1 MSPRMLFSIV
11 ILCCLL
17 SWSQTDG
24 TVWAAEPSTPSYSL
38 PSYSLGDIVALAM
51 EHSPTLAGAEGVVK
65 QRRGQQIAAGAYPNP
80 SVSGTVG
87 RGAIRDPSTGVRI
100 TERTVTVEQ
109 PLEWQ
114 GTRQARQEAANAGV
128 AGARAALEETRLTLL
143 ADVKVAFYS
152 LLFAQ
157 RDAEL
162 AAQNVTTVE
171 EVLRTVKA
179 RVAAGEATSFDTMKA
194 GVEVQKAQ
202 KDVARAQNAFLVAK
216 TRLNTLTAG
225 ALGKQFSIQGDF
237 QSPKQGLGLD
247 LDRLTAQAF
256 EQHPSLRR
264 LTKLAEQAEHTVRF
278 ERESRVPN
286 ISVQGQYHR
295 EAGDESMTAGLSV
308 PLPLWYR
315 RQGEIETAL
324 GTKHRAEAERLR
336 AQNELEQAITQQV
349 QEVRT
354 AQDQLHVFE
363 TGLLKQ
369 AEQTLTVARTS
380 FRQGAAS
387 LLDVLDAQRV
397 YRQTL
402 LEYAQV
408 RADLSIAFV
417 RLERSLGAPL

>member
-1 MSPRMLFSIV
+1 MSSRIIFSV
-11 ILCCLL
+11 VFVCCLVGR
-17 SWSQTDG
+17 SQSDMMA
-24 TVWAAEPSTPSYSL
+24 WAAESGIPSYSL
-38 PSYSLGDIVALAM
+38 TDILVLAV
-51 EHSPTLAGAEGVVK
+51 EHSPTLAGAEGMVK
-65 QRRGQQIAAGAYPNP
+65 QSHGQQIAAGAYPNP
-80 SVSGTVG
+80 SVSGSAG
-87 RGAIRDPSTGVRI
+87 RGAIRDPSTGVHI

-109 PLEWQ
+109 PLEWS
-114 GTRQARQEAANAGV
+114 GKRQARQEAANAGV
-128 AGARAALEETRLTLL
+128 AGASAALEETRLALL
-143 ADVKVAFYS
+143 ADVKVAFFS
-152 LLFAQ
+152 VLFAQ

-162 AAQNVTTVE
+162 AAQNVTMVE
-171 EVLRTVKA
+171 EVLRTVKT
-179 RVAAGEATSFDTMKA
+179 RVAAGEATAFDTMKA

-202 KDVARAQNAFLVAK
+202 KEVARAQNTLLVAK

-225 ALGKQFSIQGDF
+225 SLGKQFSIQGDF
-237 QSPKQGLGLD
+237 LSPKQELELD

-256 EQHPSLRR
+256 EQHPTVRR
-264 LTKLAEQAEHTVRF
+264 LSKLAEQAEHTVRF

-286 ISVQGQYHR
+286 VSVQGSYHR
-295 EAGDESMTAGLSV
+295 EAGDESLTAGLSV

-324 GTKHRAEAERLR
+324 GAKHRAEAERLR
-336 AQNELEQAITQQV
+336 AQNELEQAITQHA

-408 RADLSIAFV
+408 RADLSIALV
-417 RLERSLGAPL
+417 RLERSLGVPL

>member
-1 MSPRMLFSIV
+1 MSPRIFLLV
-11 ILCCLL
+11 LILCGIVGR
-17 SWSQTDG
+17 SQIAG
-24 TVWAAEPSTPSYSL
+24 AAESATSTYSL
-38 PSYSLGDIVALAM
+38 ADILALAV
-51 EHSPTLAGAEGVVK
+51 EHSPTLAGAEGLVK
-65 QRRGQQIAAGAYPNP
+65 QSHGRQITAGAYPNP
-80 SVSGTVG
+80 SISGSAG
-87 RGAIRDPSTGVRI
+87 SGAIRDPSTGVRI
-100 TERTVTVEQ
+100 TERTFTVEQ
-109 PLEWQ
+109 PLEWP
-114 GTRQARQEAANAGV
+114 GKRQARQEAANAGV
-128 AGARAALEETRLTLL
+128 AEAGAALESTRLALL

-152 LLFAQ
+152 VLFAQ

-162 AAQNVTTVE
+162 AVQNVAMVE

-202 KDVARAQNAFLVAK
+202 KDVARAHNALLVAK

-225 ALGKQFSIQGDF
+225 SLGKQFSIQGDF
-237 QSPKQGLGLD
+237 LPPRQGLDVDQLA
-247 LDRLTAQAF
+247 TKAF
-256 EQHPSLRR
+256 EQHPTLRR
-264 LTKLAEQAEHTVRF
+264 VAKVAEQAEHTVRL

-286 ISVQGQYHR
+286 ISVQGNYHR
-295 EAGDESMTAGLSV
+295 EAGDESLTAGLSV

-324 GTKHRAEAERLR
+324 GAKYRADAERLR
-336 AQNELEQAITQQV
+336 AKNELEQAITQHT

-354 AQDQLHVFE
+354 AQDQLQVFE

-408 RADLSIAFV
+408 RADLSIALV

>member
-1 MSPRMLFSIV
+1 MSPRIFLCIV
-11 ILCCLL
+11 ILCGMVGP
-17 SWSQTDG
+17 SQIAR
-24 TVWAAEPSTPSYSL
+24 AAEPTASTYSL
-38 PSYSLGDIVALAM
+38 DEILAVALD
-51 EHSPTLAGAEGVVK
+51 HSPILAGAEGLVK
-65 QRRGQQIAAGAYPNP
+65 QSHGQQITAGAYPNP
-80 SVSGTVG
+80 SISGSTG
-87 RGAIRDPSTGVRI
+87 RGAIRDPSNGIRI

-109 PLEWQ
+109 PLEWT
-114 GTRQARQEAANAGV
+114 GKRQARQDAANAGV
-128 AGARAALEETRLTLL
+128 AGAAAALEETRLALS

-152 LLFAQ
+152 VLFAQ
-157 RDAEL
+157 RDADL
-162 AAQNVTTVE
+162 AAQNVNLVE

-179 RVAAGEATSFDTMKA
+179 RVAAGEVTSFDTMKA
-194 GVEVQKAQ
+194 GVEVQKAR
-202 KDVARAQNAFLVAK
+202 KEVARAQNTLLVAK
-216 TRLNTLTAG
+216 ARLNTLTAG
-225 ALGKQFSIQGDF
+225 SLGKQFSIQGNF
-237 QSPKQGLGLD
+237 LSPRQD
-247 LDRLTAQAF
+247 LDVDQLATRAF
-256 EQHPSLRR
+256 EQHPTLRR
-264 LTKLAEQAEHTVRF
+264 AAKLAEQAEHTVRF

-295 EAGDESMTAGLSV
+295 EAGDESVTAGLSV

-324 GTKHRAEAERLR
+324 GTKHRADAKRLR
-336 AQNELEQAITQQV
+336 AQTELEQAVTQHS

-354 AQDQLHVFE
+354 AQDQLQVFE

-408 RADLSIAFV
+408 RADLSIALV

>member
-1 MSPRMLFSIV
+1 M
-11 ILCCLL
+11 
-17 SWSQTDG
+17 
-24 TVWAAEPSTPSYSL
+24 VWAAEPNIPAYSL
-38 PSYSLGDIVALAM
+38 ADIVALAV

-65 QRRGQQIAAGAYPNP
+65 QSHGQQIAAGAYPNP
-80 SVSGTVG
+80 SVSGSAG

-100 TERTVTVEQ
+100 TERTVTIEQ
-109 PLEWQ
+109 PLEWS
-114 GTRQARQEAANAGV
+114 GKRQARQEAANAGV
-128 AGARAALEETRLTLL
+128 AGASAALEETRLALL
-143 ADVKVAFYS
+143 TDVKVAFYTV
-152 LLFAQ
+152 LFAQ

-162 AAQNVTTVE
+162 AAQNVSMVE

-194 GVEVQKAQ
+194 NVEVQKAQ
-202 KDVARAQNAFLVAK
+202 KEVARAQNALLVAK

-225 ALGKQFSIQGDF
+225 SLGKQFTIQGDF
-237 QSPKQGLGLD
+237 QSPKQMLD
-247 LDRLTAQAF
+247 LDRLTTQTF
-256 EQHPSLRR
+256 ERHPSLRR

-278 ERESRVPN
+278 EREARVPN
-286 ISVQGQYHR
+286 ISVQGSYHR
-295 EAGDESMTAGLSV
+295 EAGDESVTAGLSV

-324 GTKHRAEAERLR
+324 GAKHRAEAERLR
-336 AQNELEQAITQQV
+336 AQNELEQAITQHA

-408 RADLSIAFV
+408 RADLSIALV
-417 RLERSLGAPL
+417 RLERSLGTPL

>member
-1 MSPRMLFSIV
+1 MSPRIFFLVLIV
-11 ILCCLL
+11 CCMVGR
-17 SWSQTDG
+17 SQG
-24 TVWAAEPSTPSYSL
+24 GMMAWAAEPPAGIYSL
-38 PSYSLGDIVALAM
+38 DDILVLAV
-51 EHSPTLAGAEGVVK
+51 EHSPKLAGAEGLLR
-65 QRRGQQIAAGAYPNP
+65 QSRGQQITAGAYPNP
-80 SVSGTVG
+80 SVSGTLG
-87 RGAIRDPSTGVRI
+87 RGAIRDPSTGTRI
-100 TERTVTVEQ
+100 TERTVVVEQ
-109 PLEWQ
+109 PLEWL
-114 GTRQARQEAANAGV
+114 GKRQARQEAAEAGV
-128 AGARAALEETRLTLL
+128 AGASAALEETRLTLV
-143 ADVKVAFYS
+143 ADVKVAFYHV
-152 LLFAQ
+152 LFAQ

-162 AAQNVTTVE
+162 ATQNVATVE

-179 RVAAGEATSFDTMKA
+179 RVAAGEATSFDSMKA

-202 KDVARAQNAFLVAK
+202 KEVARAQNALLVAK

-237 QSPKQGLGLD
+237 QSLTQGFN
-247 LDRLTAQAF
+247 LDRLVVHAL
-256 EQHPSLRR
+256 EQHPTLRR
-264 LTKLAEQAEHTVRF
+264 LTKLAEQADHTVQY
-278 ERESRVPN
+278 ERASRVPN
-286 ISVQGQYHR
+286 VSVQGTYHR
-295 EAGDESMTAGLSV
+295 EAGDEAVTAGLSV

-324 GTKHRAEAERLR
+324 GTKYRAEAERLR
-336 AQNELEQAITQQV
+336 AQSELEQTITQHA

-369 AEQTLTVARTS
+369 AEQTLMVARTS

-408 RADLSIAFV
+408 RADLSIALV
-417 RLERSLGAPL
+417 RLEQSLGAPL